1 MICDSRAWS
10 DDDSSITT
18 KNPLAC
24 EPQTQRNKMILE
36 LSSLSSLLQNCL
48 PPAANQKLGRCRR
61 AVLVDREV
69 FARPPRDESFTLNT
83 RLGLVSITQQ
93 ALSGDKSKIMTSD
106 LVPVE
111 TGYPPASHSPQAPRA
126 PRAPRATEEVA

>member
-1 MICDSRAWS
+1 MICDSQAWS

-48 PPAANQKLGRCRR
+48 PPAANQNLAVAAGQFWSTGRCSLVLREMR
-61 AVLVDREV
+61 ASRSTHGL
-69 FARPPRDESFTLNT
+69 ARC
-83 RLGLVSITQQ
+83 RLRNRLDS
-93 ALSGDKSKIMTSD
+93 DDNSKII
-106 LVPVE
+106 LFL
-111 TGYPPASHSPQAPRA
+111 
-126 PRAPRATEEVA
+126 